1 LINKDFLIQNISSYV
16 NFIILASFKLRE
28 HLLEGS
34 DYKLISEKG
43 WNKLLK
49 WFGMVDGQKSLRR
62 YVIEH
67 GLYVKETKVEIYPL
81 EMSICLFRKVENVIP
96 MKFSKTTTL
105 G

>member
-1 LINKDFLIQNISSYV
+1 MKYSAIA
-16 NFIILASFKLRE
+16 ILESNKLRE

-34 DYKLISEKG
+34 DFKLINEKG

-49 WFGMVDGQKSLRR
+49 WFGMVREQKPLRR

-81 EMSICLFRKVENVIP
+81 ELSICLFQKIDNVVA
-96 MKFSKTTTL
+96 KEFSKTTTL